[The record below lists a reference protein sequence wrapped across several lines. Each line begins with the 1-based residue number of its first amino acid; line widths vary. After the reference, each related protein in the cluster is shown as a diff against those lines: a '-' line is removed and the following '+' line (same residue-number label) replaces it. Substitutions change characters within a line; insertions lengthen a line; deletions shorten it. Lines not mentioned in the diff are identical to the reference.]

1 MDGVDRESDPQAG
14 LSLPAWTYRDRGFFD
29 AEIARIFRPSWQIV
43 AHESDIP
50 SPGDYRR
57 LDYAGESVILIRGE
71 DGQVRA
77 FANSCRHRGAL
88 LLDAEAGCAR
98 RLTCPYHGWTYDS
111 AGRLTG
117 VPGRAGYAGLDVA
130 RHGLKP
136 VEVEDFHGFLF
147 VRLQDDGGLSVARM
161 MAPHEREFALYRPRD
176 LRALGRVTLR
186 PRAVNWKIIG
196 ENYVDALHVPI
207 AHPGLRRLMG
217 ESYRVQA
224 GEHVD
229 RAQGVIGERL
239 SPALSERA
247 YQQWLPR
254 VAHLPADRQRTW
266 VYMRLWPNI
275 GFDIY
280 PDQID
285 FMQWIPLSPT
295 RTLIREI
302 AYALP
307 DARREMRA
315 ARYCN
320 WRINR
325 QVNAEDTALVNRVQA
340 GMASDSFVSGPL
352 SEAEP
357 ALRHFCTRI
366 RRLIPEGRL
375 PQAPPPGWHRLAGG
389 RRAGKR
395 RAHSR
400 TDGAEA
406 RMAERIA

>member
-1 MDGVDRESDPQAG
+1 MDSLDGESDPQADR
-14 LSLPAWTYRDRGFFD
+14 SLPGWTYGDRDFFE

-43 AHESDIP
+43 AHDSDIP

-71 DGQVRA
+71 DGHVRA
-77 FANSCRHRGAL
+77 FANSCRHRGAR

-111 AGRLTG
+111 AGRLAG
-117 VPGRAGYAGLDVA
+117 VPGHAGYAGLDMA
-130 RHGLKP
+130 RHGLTP

-147 VRLQDDGGLSVARM
+147 VRLKDDGGPSVAQM
-161 MAPHEREFALYRPRD
+161 MAPHAGELALYRPRE
-176 LRALGRVTLR
+176 LRALERVTLR

-196 ENYVDALHVPI
+196 ENYVDALHVPV

-217 ESYRVQA
+217 ESYGVRA
-224 GEHVD
+224 GAHAD
-229 RAQGVIGERL
+229 RAQGVIGERP
-239 SPALSERA
+239 SPALTERA

-254 VAHLPADRQRTW
+254 VPHLAPDRQRLW
-266 VYMRLWPNI
+266 VYIKLWPNI

-295 RTLIREI
+295 RTLIREVP
-302 AYALP
+302 YALP

-325 QVNAEDTALVNRVQA
+325 QVNAEDTALIDRVQA
-340 GMASDSFVSGPL
+340 GMASESFTSGPL
-352 SEAEP
+352 SDEEP
-357 ALRHFCTRI
+357 ALRHFCARM
-366 RRLIPEGRL
+366 RRVIPEARL
-375 PQAPPPGWHRLAGG
+375 PQAPPAGWHRLAGE
-389 RRAGKR
+389 RW
-395 RAHSR
+395 AHSR
-400 TDGAEA
+400 TDGPTA
-406 RMAERIA
+406 RMAEPIA